1 MSQANPAPSAME
13 MLAASEEGHDQGHH
27 AHLPHLAHHFDTPE
41 QQYMTGKIGMW
52 VFLGTEIL
60 MFGGLFLAYAVYRY
74 NYPEVFVYA
83 ASDSVQLLSK
93 SMGATN
99 TVVLLASSLTMA
111 LAVRFAQLNRQR
123 ALVTCL
129 ALTLLGGA
137 GFMVIKALEYEH
149 KSHENVWVGPR
160 NKYRADY
167 TGEGAMLADNPAA
180 TGAAATAGGG
190 GQTSDPQ
197 APPAPTIEAATTAD
211 PRSQPGWIDPNAGT
225 TDAAKIQPNYVAP
238 AGLAAAEQHLTSHE
252 PDWATLEQRAKSRVY
267 TFFQIYFLMTGLH
280 GIHVIIGMSLIF
292 WILLRSV
299 GRPTRNWLI
308 GVVPIAVGAYVIFV
322 ALIAHL
328 QTTLIVGA
336 VIAGLGVLATIA
348 LFLRSRKV
356 KRAHGEFSS
365 HYFTPVDIV
374 GLYWHV
380 VDLIWIFLF
389 PLLYLIH

>member
-13 MLAASEEGHDQGHH
+13 MLAAKEEGHDQGHH

-111 LAVRFAQLNRQR
+111 LAVRYAQLNRQR

-137 GFMVIKALEYEH
+137 GFMVIKAIEYEH

-160 NKYRADY
+160 NIYRADY
-167 TGEGAMLADNPAA
+167 TGDGAMLASNPAA
-180 TGAAATAGGG
+180 TGAAAGVGTG

-197 APPAPTIEAATTAD
+197 APPAPTIEVEATAD
-211 PRSQPGWIDPNAGT
+211 ARSQPGWIDPNAGT
-225 TDAAKIQPNYVAP
+225 ADAAKIRPNFVAP
-238 AGLAAAEQHLTSHE
+238 AGLAAAGQPVSHE
-252 PDWATLEQRAKSRVY
+252 LEWASLEERAKARVY

-308 GVVPIAVGAYVIFV
+308 GTVPIAVGAYVMFV

-356 KRAHGEFSS
+356 KPAKGEFSS
-365 HYFTPVDIV
+365 QYFTPVDIV